1 MFITEFIL
9 TKEKLFVDKGYF
21 DYHEPVSVLKAFLN
35 QFSEYRQFKKF
46 NQLTA
51 KMQSADVN
59 STRFRG
65 NKMEF
70 SDIRD
75 MNFRVNVNLL
85 N

>member
-51 KMQSADVN
+51 KM
-59 STRFRG
+59 
-65 NKMEF
+65 
-70 SDIRD
+70 
-75 MNFRVNVNLL
+75 
-85 N
+85 